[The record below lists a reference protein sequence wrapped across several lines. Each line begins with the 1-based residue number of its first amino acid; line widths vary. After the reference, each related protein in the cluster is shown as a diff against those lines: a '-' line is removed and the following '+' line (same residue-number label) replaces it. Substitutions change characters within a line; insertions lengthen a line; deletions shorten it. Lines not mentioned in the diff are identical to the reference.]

1 MDIEKNFFKTFLK
14 NFDEISFQLKF
25 WDGEE
30 IKVGHDEPKFRIVL
44 KAPLKK
50 KDLLTSTSLTFGEA
64 YMNGDLEIEGDM
76 FTIFN
81 ELLKCIDKFSTNF
94 KSLNKIFGG

>member
-25 WDGEE
+25 WVGEE

-44 KAPLKK
+44 
-50 KDLLTSTSLTFGEA
+50 
-64 YMNGDLEIEGDM
+64 
-76 FTIFN
+76 
-81 ELLKCIDKFSTNF
+81 
-94 KSLNKIFGG
+94 